1 MKPLILVTSDDG
13 IFSPGLKAAAAAV
26 KHLGDILIVAPRY
39 QQTAMSRSFPK
50 GDSIGIIEKV
60 SLEID
65 DITYAGYAVYGSPA
79 QAVSHAVLELAS
91 GKPDLCLCGINYGE
105 NVGTGLFPSGT
116 IGAALEASTY
126 GIPGLA
132 INLEASIEMQH
143 SSDYNPLDWSTA
155 MYFTSYFANLI
166 LNEGL
171 PKEIG
176 VLNVNIP
183 ITATPETPIRKTRQS
198 MQDYFVFKKPGN
210 RDFSKN
216 FRLQTEVKIDKASL
230 EPDSDIKACI
240 IDRVVSVTPL
250 TQDITARLEWGKPE
264 WALRREVSKRD

>member
-1 MKPLILVTSDDG
+1 M
-13 IFSPGLKAAAAAV
+13 AAV
-26 KHLGDILIVAPRY
+26 KHLGDIFIVAPRY

-50 GDSIGIIEKV
+50 GDGIGIIEKV
-60 SLEID
+60 ILDVDGVPYS
-65 DITYAGYAVYGSPA
+65 GYTVYGSPA
-79 QAVSHAVLELAS
+79 QAVSHAVLELSAI
-91 GKPDLCLCGINYGE
+91 KPDLCLCGINYGE
-105 NVGTGLFPSGT
+105 NVGTRLFPSGT

-143 SSDYNPLDWSTA
+143 SSDYNPLNWSTA
-155 MYFTSYFANLI
+155 MHFTSYFSNLI

-183 ITATPETPIRKTRQS
+183 TNATPKTPIRKTRQS
-198 MQDYFVFKKPGN
+198 MQDYFVFKKPEK
-210 RDFSKN
+210 RDLSKG
-216 FRLQTEVKIDKASL
+216 FRLQTEVRIDLAKL

-250 TQDITARLEWGKPE
+250 TQDITARIEWGNQNGH
-264 WALRREVSKRD
+264 